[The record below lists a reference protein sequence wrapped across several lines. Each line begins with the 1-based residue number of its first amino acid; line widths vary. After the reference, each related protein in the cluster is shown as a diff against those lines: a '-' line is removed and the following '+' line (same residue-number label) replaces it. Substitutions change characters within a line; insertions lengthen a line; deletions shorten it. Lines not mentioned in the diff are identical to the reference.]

1 MTNEKVLLP
10 KEVVEG
16 INHLRNNLGKSNS
29 YILNESANWAVK
41 DFANESESNKDL
53 LMKALV
59 VGYDVKPEPVLLS
72 NNLTEDKAKAAKR
85 EFEKMG
91 SPKMFSYEDG
101 IRDGF
106 RLAVSVLGVTIEGI
120 NA

>member
-10 KEVVEG
+10 KDVVEG

-29 YILNESANWAVK
+29 YILNESANWSVNN
-41 DFANESESNKDL
+41 FANTSVANKDL

-59 VGYDVKPEPVLLS
+59 IGFEAKPEPVLVKHAV
-72 NNLTEDKAKAAKR
+72 TETNAKKVKE
-85 EFEKMG
+85 EFERMG
-91 SPKMFSYEDG
+91 KPRTFSYEDG
-101 IRDGF
+101 IRDGY
-106 RLAVSVLGVTIEGI
+106 RMLLGTLGVQIKGI

>member
-29 YILNESANWAVK
+29 YILNESANWAVN
-41 DFANESESNKDL
+41 DFANAKPENKDL

-59 VGYDVKPEPVLLS
+59 IGFEAKPAPVLLA
-72 NNLTEDKAKAAKR
+72 NNLTEVKAKSAKQ

-91 SPKMFSYEDG
+91 KPKPFSYEDG
-101 IRDGF
+101 IRDGY
-106 RLAVSVLGVTIEGI
+106 RLAVSMLGVTIEGI